1 MSTMT
6 RDQART
12 LIDRVVK
19 MSKAEGVQV
28 NVSAGDEKNVRFADN
43 RITTSGTAS
52 DVSVRV
58 FSTFGKRGAVSSGN
72 DVSDSGLERIVR
84 QSETLA
90 RLAPENPE
98 AMPLPGAQTYKEV
111 PAWFDSTANVSAD
124 ARARAAATIIDAAKK
139 AGDLKAAGILIAAG
153 GAQAVGNSAGLFAF
167 HPSTSVDFTTTVRT
181 TDGTGSG
188 WAGVNDPDWA
198 KIDFRATSERAVTKA
213 RLSRN
218 PTPIEPGRYTVI
230 LEPQAAGDLVSLMAG
245 ALDARS
251 AEEGRSAFSKAG
263 GGTRLGE
270 KIVDERVSFVSDPAD
285 PAILAAPFDGDG
297 TALERRVWIE
307 NGVLRTLGYSRFWA
321 QRKGVQPTGF
331 PSSLMVTGGT
341 QSLDEIVASTE
352 RAVLVTRFWYIRP
365 VNARTLLYTGLTRD
379 GTFLV
384 ENGKI
389 TRALKNMRFNES
401 PLFMLGKL
409 EAIGRP
415 VRLSGDA
422 GGLVMPPLRVREFHF
437 TSLSDAV

>member
-1 MSTMT
+1 MSRMT
-6 RDQART
+6 RDQARA
-12 LIDRVVK
+12 LIDRVLK
-19 MSKAEGVQV
+19 LSKADGVRV
-28 NVSAGDEKNVRFADN
+28 NLAAGDEKNVRFADN
-43 RITTSGTAS
+43 RITTSGSAA

-58 FSTFGKRGAVSSGN
+58 FSSFGNRGASASGN
-72 DVSDSGLERIVR
+72 DVTDAGLGEVVR
-84 QSETLA
+84 QSESLA

-98 AMPLPGAQTYKEV
+98 AMPLLGAQTYKEV
-111 PAWFDSTANVSAD
+111 GGWFDSTANVTAE
-124 ARARAAATIIDAAKK
+124 ARARAAGTMLDAAKK
-139 AGDLKAAGILIAAG
+139 AGDLQAAGILIATSG
-153 GAQAVGNSAGLFAF
+153 VQAVGNSAGLFAY

-181 TDGTGSG
+181 KDGTGSG
-188 WAGVNDPDWA
+188 WAGVNHPDWT
-198 KIDFRATSERAVTKA
+198 KIDFKTVSERAVTKA

-230 LEPQAAGDLVSLMAG
+230 LEPQAAGDLVSLMAN
-245 ALDARS
+245 AFDARS
-251 AEEGRSAFSKAG
+251 AEEGRSAFSKRG

-270 KIVDERVSFVSDPAD
+270 KIVDERVSFLSDPAD
-285 PAILAAPFDGDG
+285 PAVLGAPFTDEGQP
-297 TALERRVWIE
+297 LPRQLWVE
-307 NGVLRTLGYSRFWA
+307 NGVLKNLVYSRYWA
-321 QRKGVQPTGF
+321 QRKGVEPTGS
-331 PSSLMVTGGT
+331 PQSLTVTGGT
-341 QSLDEIVASTE
+341 QSLDEIIAETE

-365 VNARTLLYTGLTRD
+365 VNPRTLLFTGLTRD

-401 PLFMLGKL
+401 PLFMLDKL

-422 GGLVMPPLRVREFHF
+422 GGLVMPALRVRDFHF